1 MVEAGAA
8 EGAVER
14 VVIGVEMVRAVAK
27 TEVRVVAE
35 KAARVKEVGEKAALR
50 TVGRKVVARL
60 KVERAVEAKVGV
72 RVASEGEMVEMA
84 AARPAVVKRARV
96 WALGVT
102 SAVAREAVT
111 GGVRSEAA
119 T

>member
-1 MVEAGAA
+1 MVEAGAV

-35 KAARVKEVGEKAALR
+35 KAARVKEVGEKAA
-50 TVGRKVVARL
+50 
-60 KVERAVEAKVGV
+60 
-72 RVASEGEMVEMA
+72 
-84 AARPAVVKRARV
+84 ARPAVVKRARV